1 MKLSIIIPAYNAE
14 KFISTCIESIYEQG
28 LPLNDFEVITVLDGC
43 TDNTTAIIESLQ
55 KEHNNIKII
64 EQENQGVSVARNNGV
79 SASKGLYILFVD
91 ADDAI
96 YPGTLGKMLDF
107 AENKQLDILEGD
119 LTFIENSDWE
129 NVYNHHMPGNN
140 IDNSSINISNGT
152 EYFINHFDK
161 ERGYCF
167 LYLIKRNLFS
177 DNSILFNKNILFCED
192 LWVSLQLV
200 LRSQRIAHYPIR
212 FYAYRKYAQSV
223 SASMNIPKFKS
234 ILWVSQQI
242 RKNRHEYHAECRHKL
257 NEISSYLYI
266 LCIWYLANY
275 SSMYDLRKEIIPC
288 MHKPIYT
295 TSLSSFITSLIF
307 RLCPYT
313 FIKIKKKLSKHTY

>member
-96 YPGTLGKMLDF
+96 YPGTLGKMLNF

-266 LCIWYLANY
+266 LCICL
-275 SSMYDLRKEIIPC
+275 L
-288 MHKPIYT
+288 YT
-295 TSLSSFITSLIF
+295 SDAADEL
-307 RLCPYT
+307 
-313 FIKIKKKLSKHTY
+313 